1 MRDAS
6 ERDAASVPA
15 FDPALHQS
23 DVGRRRPLT
32 GGGMRRWAVQ
42 VGSGE
47 ERVEA
52 DEVEITA
59 AGVLSFYRHP
69 ARRDGE
75 RTLLAAWSPSAWWR
89 CRLEGDR

>member
-1 MRDAS
+1 MRNGG
-6 ERDAASVPA
+6 ERDGAAAPA

-23 DVGRRRPLT
+23 GVGRRQMLT

-59 AGVLSFYRHP
+59 AGVLSFYRYP

-75 RTLLAAWSPSAWWR
+75 RLLLAAWSPSAWWR